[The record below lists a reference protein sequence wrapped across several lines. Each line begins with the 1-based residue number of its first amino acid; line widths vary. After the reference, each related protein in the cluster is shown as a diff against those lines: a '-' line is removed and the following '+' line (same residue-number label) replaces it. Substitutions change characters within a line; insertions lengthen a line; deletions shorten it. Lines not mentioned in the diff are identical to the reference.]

1 MSLTKL
7 KMKASSTADWEEES
21 RKMKKIG
28 IAVIGTGFWG
38 KNHARIYKE
47 LAETELIAICDI
59 DAERAKAVA
68 NQFGAK
74 PYTNPTKMLQN
85 KDVEAVS
92 VCTWSTSLAK
102 EALRAL
108 KAGKHVLVEKP
119 MAANVKQA
127 RMLAETAKKEEL
139 HLTVGFLMRFIPGI
153 QHMKK
158 AIKDKTVGELVCAAA
173 KRVSQWPERIGDV
186 GVVKDT
192 AIHDIDAI
200 GYLFNEDPIAVYAK
214 TGNMKTKKFEDYA
227 QILLTFEGG
236 KTAFIESN
244 WLTPYKTRTL
254 VATGSEAIMK
264 LDYIT
269 QELTIENA
277 KETLQP
283 RYPMQEPLKLE
294 LQHFANCIARKEKP
308 LITATD
314 GLKAL
319 TIAEAALKSSATGK
333 LIKLK

>member
-1 MSLTKL
+1 
-7 KMKASSTADWEEES
+7 
-21 RKMKKIG
+21 MKKLG
-28 IAVIGTGFWG
+28 VAVIGTGFWG
-38 KNHARIYKE
+38 RNHARLYKE
-47 LAETELIAICDI
+47 LAETELLAICDI
-59 DAERAKAVA
+59 DADRAQSVA
-68 NQFGAK
+68 KQFGTKA
-74 PYTNPTKMLQN
+74 YTNLGNILKN
-85 KDVEAVS
+85 SSIEAVS
-92 VCTWSTSLAK
+92 ICTWSTSLA
-102 EALRAL
+102 EVAL
-108 KAGKHVLVEKP
+108 KALNAGKHVLVEKP
-119 MAANVKQA
+119 MAANAKQA
-127 RMLAETAKKEEL
+127 EKLLATAEKKKV

-158 AIKDKTVGELVCAAA
+158 AVKDKSIGELVCATA

-192 AIHDIDAI
+192 AIHDIDAM
-200 GYLFNEDPIAVYAK
+200 GYLFNEEPVAVYAK
-214 TGNMKTKKFEDYA
+214 TGSMKIKKFEDYA

-277 KETLQP
+277 KQTVQP
-283 RYPMQEPLKLE
+283 RYTMQEPLKLE
-294 LQHFANCIARKEKP
+294 LQHFANCSMRKEKP
-308 LITATD
+308 LITGAD

-319 TIAEAALKSSATGK
+319 RIAEAALKSSATGK
-333 LIKLK
+333 VVRLK